1 MFAKRKSLS
10 VWILS
15 ERVRYVCVS
24 YPSILIYFMCTVC
37 WLLNFFKLL
46 SCFKKSIPFFY
57 LSLNKCSYC
66 YCACVWIWKLK
77 LLVRTCK
84 IWSPRNQSL
93 WLLLT
98 VWSIFLSDD
107 FLFYREK
114 YGRVTVRVDY
124 GKKENRNRPADDLT
138 LSEFLAIYNDSDRY
152 LVDTLPKEM
161 WDEFFLPNCLLCG
174 GFTTRLQVRNDRYH

>member
-1 MFAKRKSLS
+1 MKIEVAGEDLQNMIS
-10 VWILS
+10 
-15 ERVRYVCVS
+15 
-24 YPSILIYFMCTVC
+24 
-37 WLLNFFKLL
+37 
-46 SCFKKSIPFFY
+46 KKSEF
-57 LSLNKCSYC
+57 
-66 YCACVWIWKLK
+66 V
-77 LLVRTCK
+77 
-84 IWSPRNQSL
+84 
-93 WLLLT
+93 T
-98 VWSIFLSDD
+98 VIDSMKYIFIRW

-174 GFTTRLQVRNDRYH
+174 GFTTRLQVRNDQYHSLAMTLNWLITLFCGWLGMPTAWGMTGFFVSIVEC

>member
-1 MFAKRKSLS
+1 MIS
-10 VWILS
+10 
-15 ERVRYVCVS
+15 
-24 YPSILIYFMCTVC
+24 
-37 WLLNFFKLL
+37 
-46 SCFKKSIPFFY
+46 KKSEFVT
-57 LSLNKCSYC
+57 
-66 YCACVWIWKLK
+66 A
-77 LLVRTCK
+77 R
-84 IWSPRNQSL
+84 
-93 WLLLT
+93 LLT

-114 YGRVTVRVDY
+114 YGSVTVRVDY

-174 GFTTRLQVRNDRYH
+174 GFTTRLQVRNDWYHSLAMTLNWLITLFCGWLGMHTAWGITVFFVSIVEC